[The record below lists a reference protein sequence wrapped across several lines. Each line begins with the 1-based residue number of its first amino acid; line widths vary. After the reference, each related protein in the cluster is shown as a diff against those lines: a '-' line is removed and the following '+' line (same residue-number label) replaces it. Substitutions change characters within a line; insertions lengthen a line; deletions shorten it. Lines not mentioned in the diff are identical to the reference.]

1 MARAAQGADVLV
13 GILIDETVT
22 DAGAAGHPHP
32 VLEIIAAPGAATTA
46 AGASG
51 NLTGTFTHYVIFC
64 APSGRTDLGTGSTP
78 LVLSAKIA
86 SLSVIPTSTST
97 EPGQF
102 REIWRSDLVHT
113 TPYYVGSIYDNT
125 TTTFSD
131 NIAADDANLDFNT
144 TAPSLNQTGRNGG
157 FVFLQEPEAPAI
169 DADYVYIKSKGLT
182 GGAGEP
188 PAAPGDI
195 NIPATFKH
203 ALEAGIAGP
212 VTAALLG
219 KPTTVT
225 NNADGTNQLDWN
237 PSLSKFDACSL
248 TILRS
253 EGRPIRPEIFP
264 QVVFSEIDGA
274 VKGGALIEMAPKGM
288 AAHHTLYGIPVIT
301 SSPNANYTTAPMLK
315 GNNRADSVYETAGVT
330 ADLYVKVTTA
340 ASAGTMVVKFKR
352 GSASSYGSTTV
363 SVPYDTSAPKQQIQS
378 GSNTSEW
385 VECVDSNT
393 GLRYGGDTGELR
405 RPLMICFPGDIST
418 IPLNSEWKFPANV
431 NALIPGAGSTP
442 GTPDSWYTG
451 FPARHLAGYR
461 FTSAHATLFFGEGA
475 LATPSTYLPSEDFK
489 WKMVSG
495 LKAVKPDGREA
506 AHAVNFE
513 RTGYLGLQIDVE
525 SRYVSRR
532 WKRYQEQDI
541 RASVKLL
548 LEGEAPLVQV
558 GTRSANR
565 LTYQVLSV
573 QMRIDKTAVPIP
585 GPDTLMNPTSFVAE
599 QYPGQELFTVKIID
613 GRNRW
618 AFR

>member
-1 MARAAQGADVLV
+1 MSRAAQGADVLV
-13 GILIDETVT
+13 GISLDETVI

-32 VLEIIAAPGAATTA
+32 VLEIIAAPAAPVTGL
-46 AGASG
+46 GASG
-51 NLTGTFTHYVIFC
+51 NVTGTVIHYVIIV
-64 APSGRTDLGTGSTP
+64 APSGRTELGTGSTP
-78 LVLSAKIA
+78 LVCTSDAV
-86 SLSVIPTSTST
+86 SLTVIPVSASS
-97 EPGQF
+97 EPDQF

-131 NIAADDANLDFNT
+131 DIATDNVNLDFNT
-144 TAPSLNQTGRNGG
+144 TAPSLNQTGKNGG
-157 FVFLQEPEAPAI
+157 FIFLQEPEAPNI
-169 DADYVYIKSKGLT
+169 GADYKYIRSKGLT

-195 NIPATFKH
+195 DIPIAFKH
-203 ALEAGIAGP
+203 ALETSFIVPG
-212 VTAALLG
+212 TAALLG
-219 KPTTVT
+219 KPSTVT
-225 NNADGTNQLDWN
+225 RNADGTNQYDWN
-237 PSLSKFDACSL
+237 PSLSKFDGISL
-248 TILRS
+248 TGQLV

-264 QVVFSEIDGA
+264 QIVFSEIDCA
-274 VKGGALIEMAPKGM
+274 VKGGALVELAPKGE
-288 AAHHTLYGIPVIT
+288 ATHHTVYGMPEIT
-301 SSPNANYTTAPMLK
+301 STPNAAYTSAPMLK
-315 GNNRADSVYETAGVT
+315 GNNRADSVYDTAGVT

-340 ASAGTMVVKFKR
+340 PTAGTMVVKFKR

-363 SVPYDTSAPKQQIQS
+363 SVPYDTSAPKKQMQS
-378 GSNTSEW
+378 GSMTSEW

-405 RPLMICFPGDIST
+405 RPLLICFPGDVST

-431 NALIPGAGSTP
+431 NSLIPGAGSTP

-451 FPARHLAGYR
+451 FPARHLTGYR
-461 FTSAHATLFFGEGA
+461 FTSAHAMLYFGEGA
-475 LATPSTYLPSEDFK
+475 LASPATYLPSEDFK
-489 WKMVSG
+489 WKMTSG

-506 AHAVNFE
+506 ASTTNFD

-525 SRYVSRR
+525 RRYVDRR

-548 LEGEAPLVQV
+548 IEGEAPLVQI

-585 GPDTLMNPTSFVAE
+585 GPDTLMNPTSFIAE
-599 QYPGQELFTVKIID
+599 QYPGQELFTVRIID
-613 GRNRW
+613 GRHRW
-618 AFR
+618 SFR

>member
-32 VLEIIAAPGAATTA
+32 VLEIIAAPTAPTTTLGAA
-46 AGASG
+46 G
-51 NLTGTFTHYVIFC
+51 NITGTVVHYVIFV
-64 APSGRTDLGTGSTP
+64 APSGRTELGAGSTP
-78 LVLSAKIA
+78 LVCTADAVAVSA
-86 SLSVIPTSTST
+86 IPTSASS
-97 EPGQF
+97 EPDQF

-125 TTTFSD
+125 TTTFTD
-131 NIAADDANLDFNT
+131 DIATDDVNLDFNT
-144 TAPSLNQTGRNGG
+144 AAPSLNQTGKNGG
-157 FVFLQEPEAPAI
+157 FIALQEPEAPAI
-169 DADYVYIKSKGLT
+169 DADYKYIRSKGLT

-195 NIPATFKH
+195 DLPATFKH
-203 ALEAGIAGP
+203 AWESGIAT
-212 VTAALLG
+212 VVHAATLG

-225 NNADGTNQLDWN
+225 RNADGTNQYDWT
-237 PSLSKFDACSL
+237 PSLSKFDGSSL

-253 EGRPIRPEIFP
+253 EGRPIRPEMFV
-264 QVVFSEIDGA
+264 QTVFSEIDGT
-274 VKGGALIEMAPKGM
+274 VKGGALVEMTPKGM
-288 AAHHTLYGIPVIT
+288 AAHHTLYGIPVVT
-301 SSPNANYTTAPMLK
+301 SPSANYTSAPMLK
-315 GNNRADSVYETAGVT
+315 GNNRADSVYDTAGVT
-330 ADLYVKVTTA
+330 ADLWVKVTTA
-340 ASAGTMVVKFKR
+340 ATGGAMIIKCKR
-352 GSASSYGSTTV
+352 GSASSYGSTTC
-363 SVPYDTSAPKQQIQS
+363 SVPYDTSAPKKQMQS
-378 GSNTSEW
+378 GSMTSEW
-385 VECVDSNT
+385 VELVDSNT
-393 GLRYGGDTGELR
+393 GERYGGDTGELR
-405 RPLMICFPGDIST
+405 RPLLICFPGDLTT
-418 IPLNSEWKFPANV
+418 IPLNHEWKFPANV

-461 FTSAHATLFFGEGA
+461 FTSAHAMLYFGEGA
-475 LATPSTYLPSEDFK
+475 LASPSTYLPSEDFK
-489 WKMVSG
+489 WKITSG

-506 AHAVNFE
+506 AHATAFD
-513 RTGYLGLQIDVE
+513 RTGYLGFQVDVE
-525 SRYVSRR
+525 RRYVDRR

-599 QYPGQELFTVKIID
+599 QYPGQELFTVRIID
-613 GRNRW
+613 GRHRW
-618 AFR
+618 SFR